1 LLTGGTL
8 RARIARG
15 LPVEETVA
23 IGVTVARALG
33 RAHAQGVIHRD
44 LKPENILFTADD
56 RPLVADLGLA
66 KHFGDSATSG
76 ASVSLSRTGELH
88 GTVGYMAPEQMNDA
102 KSVGPAADVFA
113 LGAILFE
120 CFDGRPAFAGETAL
134 EVMQK
139 ILQDETPSVASP
151 AVPHALAAVVKR
163 ALARRPED
171 RFPDG
176 EALAR
181 ALEEAAAA
189 RPGASR
195 AAPVVLAALALAL
208 VVVIIII
215 ALQIANRPAP
225 RSLPPP
231 PPPPAAPPPVPVVP
245 RAKLRKTAVL
255 GAAAGCHDDTVW
267 GVGVTSNSEPI
278 SVGADGRL
286 HIWDPATGAERRLLG
301 PVGEAIQGVACGAGG
316 AFAVTVGSK
325 GTVHRFELGSLASFK
340 VIGPLVD
347 SAHAV
352 AVSPDGKLVAAGT
365 DHGTLTVIELATNA
379 WRSARVAQAIG
390 AVAFLPD
397 GDVLVA
403 GMPGLQRCRVGED
416 GRSVPAAVQT
426 LLAAPQRRVAV
437 SPDGRLAAVA
447 GANDVLTV
455 LDVTR
460 GETVMTPRPH
470 AAQLTTVAFS
480 KDGRWLATGGGDGRV
495 ALLRPTSEEI
505 VALVP
510 VHAAAVFDLAFTE
523 SGRLVSGSF
532 DRSVRVHE
540 IADGALRPVWPFPRH
555 GGAVYGLVRAPNG
568 QIVTGG
574 MDSGIRVW
582 ESSRASAPRFLVGH
596 HWAVRSVTTT
606 QDGRLIGSS
615 AHDRTARLWRF
626 ADGAPLHEL
635 PAGRNNTLCAAFTPD
650 GRRFVAAGDDPM
662 IVVWDTS
669 DGRELLR
676 LAGPDHG
683 PLHWC
688 GAVVSRPDS
697 RRIISGCASGWV
709 QEWDIETG
717 EELGRLQPHT
727 KEGWV
732 ALALNKRGSRL
743 ITGSPDKTAR
753 IWDVERRLASAT
765 PLTRLEVGVEVDNV
779 AFVGGTDRVLCA
791 NADGTVS
798 LWDAATARRL
808 DEVKL
813 GSPMRS
819 LDVAPDGHTAWVGDE
834 AGFVNELAIEDRR

>member
-1 LLTGGTL
+1 
-8 RARIARG
+8 
-15 LPVEETVA
+15 
-23 IGVTVARALG
+23 
-33 RAHAQGVIHRD
+33 
-44 LKPENILFTADD
+44 
-56 RPLVADLGLA
+56 
-66 KHFGDSATSG
+66 
-76 ASVSLSRTGELH
+76 
-88 GTVGYMAPEQMNDA
+88 MAPEQMNDA
-102 KSVGPAADVFA
+102 KSVGPSADVFA

-120 CFDGRPAFAGETAL
+120 CLDGRPAFVGETAL

-139 ILQDETPSVASP
+139 ILQDETPELARQE
-151 AVPHALAAVVKR
+151 VPRALAAVVRR

-176 EALAR
+176 EAFAR

-189 RPGASR
+189 RPSASR
-195 AAPVVLAALALAL
+195 GAPVVLAALALAL
-208 VVVIIII
+208 VVVVIIIV
-215 ALQIANRPAP
+215 LQIANRPAP

-245 RAKLRKTAVL
+245 RAKLRETATL
-255 GAAAGCHDDTVW
+255 GAVAGCHDDIVW
-267 GVGVTSNSEPI
+267 GVDVTSSGEPI
-278 SVGADGRL
+278 SVGNDGRL
-286 HIWDPATGAERRLLG
+286 RIWDPATGAERRQLG
-301 PVGEAIQGVACGAGG
+301 PVGEPIQGVACGAGG
-316 AFAVTVGSK
+316 AFAVTVGAN
-325 GTVHRFELGSLASFK
+325 GAVHRFELGSLASFK
-340 VIGPLVD
+340 VLGPLGE

-352 AVSPDGKLVAAGT
+352 AISPDGKLVAAGT
-365 DHGTLTVIELATNA
+365 DRGTLTVIDLATNA

-416 GRSVPAAVQT
+416 GRSLPAAVQT

-437 SPDGRLAAVA
+437 SPDGRLAAVV

-460 GETVMTPRPH
+460 GETVMAPRPH
-470 AAQLTTVAFS
+470 AAQLTAVAFS
-480 KDGRWLATGGGDGRV
+480 KDGRWLATGASDGRV

-505 VALVP
+505 VALVT
-510 VHAAAVFDLAFTE
+510 VHGAAVFDLAFTE

-582 ESSRASAPRFLVGH
+582 DSARASAPRLLAGH
-596 HWAVRSVTTT
+596 HFAVRGVVTT

-615 AHDRTARLWRF
+615 GHDRTARLWRF

-635 PAGRNNTLCAAFTPD
+635 AAGRNNTICAAFTPD

-662 IVVWDTS
+662 IIVWDTT

-676 LAGPDHG
+676 LAGPHG
-683 PLHWC
+683 PLDWC
-688 GAVVSRPDS
+688 VALAVRPDS
-697 RRIISGCASGWV
+697 RRFLSAAGSGWV
-709 QEWDIETG
+709 QEWDIESG
-717 EELGRLQPHT
+717 EELGRFQPHT
-727 KEGWV
+727 KQGWV
-732 ALALNKRGSRL
+732 ALALDKRGSRL

-753 IWDVERRLASAT
+753 IWDVERGRIASAM
-765 PLTRLEVGVEVDNV
+765 PLARLEVGVEVEKV
-779 AFVGGTDRVLCA
+779 AFAGGTDRVLCA
-791 NADGTVS
+791 NEDGSVS
-798 LWDAATARRL
+798 LWDSATARRL
-808 DEVKL
+808 DEVKFGARL
-813 GSPMRS
+813 QS
-819 LDVAPDGHTAWVGDE
+819 LDVAPDGRAAWVGDE
-834 AGFVNELAIEDRR
+834 TGFVHELAIEDRR